1 MYSTPEMGKVGVEM
15 YPKVRGHFFF
25 FAKYQNWQRYK
36 NHDPNVSKYLMP
48 SC

>member
-25 FAKYQNWQRYK
+25 FLQSTKIGKDTKIMIQMLVNI
-36 NHDPNVSKYLMP
+36 
-48 SC
+48 